1 MIKIAI
7 PGYKEL
13 HLSFLVLDFNGTLAA
28 DGKLLKGVA
37 EKLHELAGK
46 LEVHVITADTFGKAK
61 QQLKTVKCK
70 LVIADEAEQQ
80 SQKLGY
86 IAQLGA
92 ESVVAIGNGRNDAL
106 MLKHAA
112 LGIAVIQKEGAC
124 SETIMS
130 ADIVCNDIIDAL
142 ELLTNPLRMKA
153 TLRM

>member
-1 MIKIAI
+1 MIKISI

-13 HLSFLVLDFNGTLAA
+13 HLRFLVLDFNGTLAA

-37 EKLHELAGK
+37 EKLNELAGK

-61 QQLKTVKCK
+61 AQLKGMKCK
-70 LVIADEAEQQ
+70 FIIIDEAEQQ

-86 IAQLGA
+86 IAELGA

-112 LGIAVIQKEGAC
+112 LGIAVIQNEGAC
-124 SETIMS
+124 SETLMA
-130 ADIVCNDIIDAL
+130 ADVVCTNIIDAL
-142 ELLTNPLRMKA
+142 ELLENPLRLKA
-153 TLRM
+153 TLRK